1 MRAPFRRSICA
12 LTTAAFL
19 AQPLSVLAAPSR
31 FGLQNPE
38 AIQHAEAAAAAGE
51 REDYETAIRELK
63 TAYAIEPRPIVL
75 YAWAQAERLGGHCNR
90 AVRLYQDFLDTKP
103 GGDIENQARVNLLDC
118 QAEVG
123 TTPPAPDVEGDDE
136 PDDDTSGDDAP
147 ADDDTTD
154 EGDEESPLK
163 GEWLAPTLLGVG
175 AATAI
180 AGGVVLALGRG
191 RVTNSVDAPTELAYD
206 DEVESGQTMF
216 VAGAAVM
223 GVGGALLI
231 GGAIRYILV
240 ARQGPSKQSKTPNA
254 SAMVTRTGFGLSLSG
269 RF

>member
-1 MRAPFRRSICA
+1 MRAPLRRSTCA
-12 LTTAAFL
+12 VLTVALL
-19 AQPLSVLAAPSR
+19 AQPLSASAAPSR
-31 FGLQNPE
+31 FGLQDPD
-38 AIQHAEAAAAAGE
+38 AIEHAEAAAAAGE

-90 AVRLYQDFLDTKP
+90 AVRLYQDFLETNP
-103 GGDIENQARVNLLDC
+103 GGEIENQARVNLLDC

-123 TTPPAPDVEGDDE
+123 TTPPAPDVEGEDDP
-136 PDDDTSGDDAP
+136 PDPEDVD
-147 ADDDTTD
+147 
-154 EGDEESPLK
+154 GDEDPPDESDDGGSPLE

-180 AGGVVLALGRG
+180 AGGVVLGIGRS
-191 RVTNSVDAPTELAYD
+191 RVTNSVDEPTELAYD
-206 DEVESGQTMF
+206 GEVEAGRTMYI
-216 VAGAAVM
+216 VGAAVM

-231 GGAIRYILV
+231 GGAIRYVIV
-240 ARQGPSKQSKTPNA
+240 ARKGPSAPSKTPNA